1 MKDAELLNNAIK
13 AAILAGKEIMQFYN
27 RPIEIQQK
35 EDQSPVTQADLIAN
49 KIIIE
54 ELKQS
59 EIPIISEESYYSDI
73 DIPTVYWIIDPL
85 DGTKEFINKNGE
97 FTVNIALIK
106 NEKPTLGVVYAPA
119 KGLLYFAS
127 PETLAMK
134 VKVHHNTI
142 LQETLEALPIC
153 KHEQH
158 SIRIVASRSHLNKE
172 TEAFI
177 KAMQETHKQTEV
189 VYAGSSL
196 KLCLIAEGLADI
208 YPRFGKTMEWDTAAG
223 HSLLLYTNADMYNAQ
238 TIEPIYYGKQNLINP
253 DFVAIRKNMHWH

>member
-1 MKDAELLNNAIK
+1 MKTLELLNNAIK
-13 AAILAGKEIMQFYN
+13 AAIMAGKEIMQLYD

-35 EDQSPVTQADLIAN
+35 EDLSPVTQADLIAN

-59 EIPIISEESYYSDI
+59 EIPIISEESYSSDTT
-73 DIPTVYWIIDPL
+73 IPTVFWLVDPL

-97 FTVNIALIK
+97 FTVNIALII
-106 NEKPTLGVVYAPA
+106 NEMPTLGVVYAPA

-134 VKVHHNTI
+134 VRVNHHVI
-142 LQETLEALPIC
+142 LEETLEALPVR
-153 KHEQH
+153 KHEQQ

-196 KLCLIAEGLADI
+196 KLCLLAEGLADI

-223 HSLLLYTNADMYNAQ
+223 HALLLHTGADMYNAQ
-238 TIEPIYYGKQNLINP
+238 TLEPINYGKQNLINP
-253 DFVAIRKNMHWH
+253 DFVAIRKNMQCL